1 MDERLLTIGTALLTV
16 ALRMCVDVEVVIVG
30 PEVDCTKITCNVPIV
45 EVSNVILLHIRTE

>member
-45 EVSNVILLHIRTE
+45 EVSNAILLHIRTE